1 MVRQVKKNSSITD
14 WTAADHLVKGELASP
29 SKKRKSL
36 EDSFA
41 SPKQPLSSGEDDDEE
56 DPQQT
61 SRAQNYIFKRDIC
74 FFICICLYYG

>member
-1 MVRQVKKNSSITD
+1 MVRQAKKNSITD
-14 WTAADHLVKGELASP
+14 WTAADNVVKGELASP

-41 SPKQPLSSGEDDDEE
+41 SPKPLSSGEDDDED

>member
-1 MVRQVKKNSSITD
+1 MVRQVNKNSITD
-14 WTAADHLVKGELASP
+14 WTAADHLVKGEIASP

-36 EDSFA
+36 EDAFA